1 MFMAPQEFRVLE
13 RRVTVSGF
21 APDGNVPG
29 TALTGTGKGVG
40 KAVEARDHASGAVG
54 KEYK

>member
-1 MFMAPQEFRVLE
+1 LFMAPQEFRVLE